1 MQGVAILGST
11 GSIGT
16 SALSVLR
23 RHRDRFEVVA
33 LTAGANAALLAEQ
46 LAEWKP
52 AFAALASDTGPGCLL
67 EAATHPRAA
76 IVVNAVVGFA
86 GLEATLAALRAGKRV
101 ALANKESLVVAGEL
115 VRRGGPGGGGQGGG
129 AGQEGRAGGGGGAGR
144 AGRRGGRRR
153 AGADRLGAQRRPAV
167 RDGA

>member
-11 GSIGT
+11 GSIGQ

-86 GLEATLAALRAGKRV
+86 GLEATLAALRAGKRDHRV
-101 ALANKESLVVAGEL
+101 HHD
-115 VRRGGPGGGGQGGG
+115 GG
-129 AGQEGRAGGGGGAGR
+129 AGM
-144 AGRRGGRRR
+144 
-153 AGADRLGAQRRPAV
+153 
-167 RDGA
+167 